1 MISSAVTRNG
11 LLLGTFA
18 MLTTAIIAA
27 TQLGTKDRIA
37 EQIRLAREKALLEIV
52 PRDRHDNQM
61 LDAQFD
67 VNDEV
72 LLHLGGQRSGFIAT
86 QNGDMKA
93 AILPVIAPDGYSG
106 KIELLVGINIDGS
119 VAGVRV
125 VQHAETPG
133 LGDKIDL
140 KKSDWILSFN
150 KRSLTDPAPERWTVK
165 KDDGEFDQFTG
176 ATITPRAVT
185 TAVYN
190 ALLYFQKHQQHIEQ
204 MPVASQSGGSN
215 TNGQ

>member
-1 MISSAVTRNG
+1 MIVSAVTRNG
-11 LLLGTFA
+11 LLLGAFA

-37 EQIRLAREKALLEIV
+37 EQIRQAREKALLEIV
-52 PRDRHDNQM
+52 PRDQHDNQM

-67 VNDEV
+67 VDDQE
-72 LLHLGGQRSGFIAT
+72 LLHLAGQQTGFMAT

-93 AILPVIAPDGYSG
+93 VILPVIAPDGYSG
-106 KIELLVGINIDGS
+106 KIELLVGVNVDGS

-150 KRSLTDPAPERWTVK
+150 RRSLTNPVPERWTVK

-190 ALLYFQKHQQHIEQ
+190 ALLYFQKHQQQIEQ
-204 MPVASQSGGSN
+204 KALVSQTGGSN
-215 TNGQ
+215 QNGQ